1 MTMTKQTY
9 IKFQWEGCLDGD
21 PSGIATF
28 TYKNDEVYVDMNNFQ
43 HAMFLHS
50 MIESALEQCRVDTLD
65 SVETNITNLLH
76 KKRYE

>member
-1 MTMTKQTY
+1 MTKQAY
-9 IKFQWEGCLDGD
+9 IKFQWKAEQDEQWGT
-21 PSGIATF
+21 ATF
-28 TYKNDEVYVDMNNFQ
+28 TYNNDEVYVEMNDFQ